1 VPSNLPISLA
11 NDADL
16 MRRLAAGDKT
26 ALGELIKRHQRRVL
40 EIAYRTT
47 GNRATAEEIAQDTFL
62 RVWESATRYRP
73 TARFETWIHRIVVN
87 LCLDAIKKRR
97 PITRETA
104 PSPDPRSP
112 DPPAEVARRERQAA
126 VRDAVSQLP
135 DRFRV
140 VLALHRFAG
149 FQIADVAEATG
160 WSKSAVES
168 LLVRA
173 YRLLREKLKTVA
185 E

>member
-1 VPSNLPISLA
+1 MSSPM
-11 NDADL
+11 DADL
-16 MRRLAAGDKT
+16 MQRLAAGDKT
-26 ALGELIKRHQRRVL
+26 ALGELIQRHQGRVL

-47 GNRATAEEIAQDTFL
+47 GNRATAEEIAQDTFI
-62 RVWESATRYRP
+62 RVWESAARYQP
-73 TARFETWIHRIVVN
+73 TARFETWIHRIAVN
-87 LCLDAIKKRR
+87 LCLDVIKKRR
-97 PITRETA
+97 PVSRETP

-112 DPPAEVARRERQAA
+112 DPHAAAAHREREAA
-126 VRDAVSQLP
+126 VREAVTQLP
-135 DRFRV
+135 DRLRV

-149 FQIADVAEATG
+149 FPIEDVAAATG

-173 YRLLREKLKTVA
+173 YRLLREKLKAVA